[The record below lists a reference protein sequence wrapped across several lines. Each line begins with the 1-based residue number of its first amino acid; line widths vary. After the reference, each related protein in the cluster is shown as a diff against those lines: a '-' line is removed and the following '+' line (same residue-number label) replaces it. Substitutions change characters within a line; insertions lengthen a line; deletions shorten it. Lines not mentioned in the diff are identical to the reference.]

1 MRTILIA
8 TALAALLPAGAYA
21 AAFQNGSFESASVDP
36 GSGFTTLTTGSTAI
50 TGWTVIGNSID
61 YVGTYWEAADGVRS
75 IDLNG
80 DFSGGIQQSFDTIA
94 GRTYRVVFSL
104 AGNPDGGPAQKIMST
119 VATGSSS
126 QSYTFDTTGA
136 TRDDMGWSPFEYS
149 FVADSA
155 TTTLSFTSSMGGAY
169 GAALDAVSVSGAV
182 PEPATWALMIL
193 GFGAVGGAMRRR
205 GVASRPRLA

>member
-8 TALAALLPAGAYA
+8 TALAALLPAA
-21 AAFQNGSFESASVDP
+21 ASAATFQNGGFETASVDP
-36 GSGFTTLTTGSTAI
+36 GSGFVTLNNGSTAI
-50 TGWTVIGNSID
+50 TGWTVIGNNID
-61 YVGTYWEAADGVRS
+61 YIGGYWEAAEGDRS

-80 DFSGGIQQSFDTIA
+80 LNSGGIQQTFDTIS

-104 AGNPDGGPAQKIMST
+104 AGNPDGGPTQKVVST

-126 QSYTFDTTGA
+126 ASYTFDTTGA
-136 TRDDMGWSPFEYS
+136 TRTDMGWAPFVYT
-149 FVADSA
+149 FVADGT
-155 TTTLSFTSSMGGAY
+155 TTTLGFTSSIGGSY

-193 GFGAVGGAMRRR
+193 GFGAVGGALRRR
-205 GVASRPRLA
+205 TPAMRPRLA